1 MSTSAPDADGVR
13 SSVRARYAEIA
24 QRGGCCGLAKDGG
37 PDPLGQ
43 ASASAALGYSAAEMA
58 AVPVGSNLGL
68 GCGNPQALAELRVG
82 EVVLDLG
89 SGGGFDCFLAA
100 AQVGA
105 SGQVIGVDM
114 TAEMVSTARAN
125 AAQGGYANVE
135 FRLGEIE
142 HLPVA
147 DNAVDVILSNCVINL
162 SPDQPQAYREAFRVL
177 RPGGRLAVS
186 DVVAVKPL
194 SAAVTSNL
202 DAHCGCVAGAALVSD
217 LEQMLREAGFDGI
230 NICLREESREV
241 IKTWFP
247 GSGVEDFV
255 RSASIQAHK
264 EPFAAAGTAGVD
276 ARTEELIAIG
286 AALAVHCQPCL
297 TYHVASARGLG
308 LAEADLRTAMEI
320 GQRVE
325 QGAQAA
331 MGRFAAGIAV
341 GPSAAAPSC
350 CGGAARRGKTC
361 CS

>member
-1 MSTSAPDADGVR
+1 
-13 SSVRARYAEIA
+13 
-24 QRGGCCGLAKDGG
+24 
-37 PDPLGQ
+37 
-43 ASASAALGYSAAEMA
+43 
-58 AVPVGSNLGL
+58 
-68 GCGNPQALAELRVG
+68 
-82 EVVLDLG
+82 
-89 SGGGFDCFLAA
+89 
-100 AQVGA
+100 
-105 SGQVIGVDM
+105 
-114 TAEMVSTARAN
+114 
-125 AAQGGYANVE
+125 
-135 FRLGEIE
+135 
-142 HLPVA
+142 
-147 DNAVDVILSNCVINL
+147 
-162 SPDQPQAYREAFRVL
+162 
-177 RPGGRLAVS
+177 
-186 DVVAVKPL
+186 
-194 SAAVTSNL
+194 
-202 DAHCGCVAGAALVSD
+202 
-217 LEQMLREAGFDGI
+217 MLREAGFDGI